1 MWCPKICLQ
10 GLPKNQARYLLK
22 TVLWLRTTL
31 LKYADP
37 LKTSLSQEHC
47 RWGKQHIRG
56 VFMRWWWW
64 CGPLIPSLCSSP
76 DILEDNSYLTWLLVS
91 INPKKGCEGFFMEVT
106 TLPLQPTISTCQSLR
121 NYNLPF
127 HWDLSMA
134 SYKSYSAKHIRPLL
148 CKVCLACQGTLQF
161 ETLDFQVIDSAHKLT
176 DHMQQ
181 LIIREKAFHEDT
193 TKVRLCFD
201 QRKTFNQT
209 MIISCY
215 QIPQ

>member
-1 MWCPKICLQ
+1 
-10 GLPKNQARYLLK
+10 
-22 TVLWLRTTL
+22 
-31 LKYADP
+31 
-37 LKTSLSQEHC
+37 
-47 RWGKQHIRG
+47 
-56 VFMRWWWW
+56 
-64 CGPLIPSLCSSP
+64 
-76 DILEDNSYLTWLLVS
+76 
-91 INPKKGCEGFFMEVT
+91 
-106 TLPLQPTISTCQSLR
+106 
-121 NYNLPF
+121 
-127 HWDLSMA
+127 MA

-181 LIIREKAFHEDT
+181 FHEGAFHEGT

-201 QRKTFNQT
+201 QRKTFSQT